1 MQVMSSVQY
10 QNKKATQPIYELDVT
25 VPQPDLNESTIYSS
39 NLTFMNVSEGLN
51 KLIDQKIRFAQT
63 NFIDKMKTKNKDV
76 QAHKNLLRQLE
87 KDGLSVIPAIDD
99 NEEFDNIEFK
109 SCGDI
114 QKDLENIKEK
124 TIASQVKIFELDQK
138 YQPIHS
144 EIKKLQAVKYEL
156 DEFTDNYKIQLSQL
170 NRVLQ
175 RIGKYI
181 EDNKTTKDSTNE
193 AIKATK
199 QQQALMVSKISEKIS
214 EVQAKITMLE
224 KQNEEK
230 DGNNDNIIDEI
241 KTYKEYLRGLE
252 EFLAGLKKL
261 RQTSESKI
269 DHLDHVVTQLIEQR
283 ATINREIRNLKES
296 AVEKLKQIRNDYL
309 KPNLQNLSDEYDNKQ
324 MEELVQEDEINN
336 VSLPNYK
343 DNAPSTMVG
352 LLHQREKYMNRVYKR
367 IHDLESRALTTSSR
381 DYLNS
386 LTEIRELQM
395 IFNDRKLKYF
405 YNKFVASC
413 NEVFNDCCLAYQA
426 ILELTAEIN
435 SPIIT
440 GLKGMKLLNS
450 VINKTSLSNNNK
462 NDKKENDNDDIDN
475 ILNDDNN
482 NNGNNTSQ
490 QQLEIVVD
498 FVQSLPDREI
508 VIMQVARYLS
518 TSLPFRSFILGIKER
533 KYRNMHFINDQT
545 EDEKKQKEIE
555 ESIYGDNNS
564 SQSKTAKQLVKI
576 DGFVMSK
583 IREWMGSIL
592 QIYGNNAFNSVK
604 IALENDVVAQVRPST
619 AARLIVNCVYGLDV
633 SW

>member
-1 MQVMSSVQY
+1 M
-10 QNKKATQPIYELDVT
+10 TE
-25 VPQPDLNESTIYSS
+25 
-39 NLTFMNVSEGLN
+39 
-51 KLIDQKIRFAQT
+51 
-63 NFIDKMKTKNKDV
+63 KNKDV

-99 NEEFDNIEFK
+99 NEDFDNIEFK

-114 QKDLENIKEK
+114 KQDLENITKK
-124 TIASQVKIFELDQK
+124 TMKSQAQLFEMDQN
-138 YQPIHS
+138 YHPIHN
-144 EIKKLQAVKYEL
+144 EIKKLQAVKDDL

-193 AIKATK
+193 AIKAT
-199 QQQALMVSKISEKIS
+199 QSQQALMVSKISEKIA
-214 EVQAKITMLE
+214 EIQAKLNKLN

-230 DGNNDNIIDEI
+230 EGNDENIREEI

-283 ATINREIRNLKES
+283 ATINREIRNLKEK
-296 AVEKLKQIRNDYL
+296 AVGKLQEIRNKYL
-309 KPNLQNLSDEYDNKQ
+309 KPNMQHLSDEYDNKQ
-324 MEELVQEDEINN
+324 MEEQFNKSNTSSHSSSSSQGIYDEINN
-336 VSLPNYK
+336 VQLPDYK
-343 DNAPSTMVG
+343 ENAPSTMVG

-367 IHDLESRALTTSSR
+367 IHDLESRALTTSST

-386 LTEIRELQM
+386 LTEIRELQL
-395 IFNDRKLKYF
+395 IFNNRKLKYF

-426 ILELTAEIN
+426 ILEFTAEIN
-435 SPIIT
+435 SPLIT
-440 GLKGMKLLNS
+440 QLKGVQLLNS
-450 VINKTSLSNNNK
+450 VVNKSSQPSASAALNGQRNAQQMRMNGGIGLGM
-462 NDKKENDNDDIDN
+462 DEDGN
-475 ILNDDNN
+475 I
-482 NNGNNTSQ
+482 GTSQ
-490 QQLEIVVD
+490 NQLEVVVD

-533 KYRNMHFINDQT
+533 KYRNMHFIDDQT
-545 EDEKKQKEIE
+545 EQEKKEKEKQE
-555 ESIYGDNNS
+555 SQSIYGDSNS
-564 SQSKTAKQLVKI
+564 SQARTAKQLVKI
-576 DGFVMSK
+576 DEFVMNK

-604 IALENDVVAQVRPST
+604 VALENDVVAQVRPST

>member
-1 MQVMSSVQY
+1 M
-10 QNKKATQPIYELDVT
+10 
-25 VPQPDLNESTIYSS
+25 
-39 NLTFMNVSEGLN
+39 
-51 KLIDQKIRFAQT
+51 
-63 NFIDKMKTKNKDV
+63 
-76 QAHKNLLRQLE
+76 
-87 KDGLSVIPAIDD
+87 
-99 NEEFDNIEFK
+99 
-109 SCGDI
+109 
-114 QKDLENIKEK
+114 
-124 TIASQVKIFELDQK
+124 
-138 YQPIHS
+138 
-144 EIKKLQAVKYEL
+144 

-214 EVQAKITMLE
+214 EVQAKINMLE

-230 DGNNDNIIDEI
+230 DGNDDNIIDEI

-252 EFLAGLKKL
+252 EFLTGLKKL

-269 DHLDHVVTQLIEQR
+269 DHLDNVVTQLIEQR

-296 AVEKLKQIRNDYL
+296 AVEKLKEIRNDYL

-324 MEELVQEDEINN
+324 MEDRFVGSNSSSSSQTEDEINN
-336 VSLPNYK
+336 VELSDYK

-367 IHDLESRALTTSSR
+367 IHDLESRALTTSST

-450 VINKTSLSNNNK
+450 VINKTSSLSSNKKNNDNK
-462 NDKKENDNDDIDN
+462 DNDDDMDN
-475 ILNDDNN
+475 KNNDDDNN
-482 NNGNNTSQ
+482 NNNTSQ

-518 TSLPFRSFILGIKER
+518 TSLPFRSFILGIKQR
-533 KYRNMHFINDQT
+533 KYRNMHFIDDQT
-545 EDEKKQKEIE
+545 EDEKKEKEIE